1 VKEHAKTY
9 VDQVAKLLDVSA
21 VEVRF
26 NGEWMDQMTP
36 SDFVRLCS
44 QTTVARMLERDDFSK
59 RYASEV
65 PIFIHEFLYPFVQGY
80 DSVALKA
87 DVELGGTDQTF
98 NLLMGRE
105 LQRAYGQP
113 PQAVL
118 THPLLVGLD
127 GHEKMS
133 KSLGNS
139 IGITDR
145 PNEMYGKV
153 MSIPDAAMSDW
164 HRLLAMGDWPELGE
178 RLVQF
183 GDGDGDP
190 MELKHEL
197 ANSIVARVHDIAAA
211 AEAGEV
217 FRRVVQRKEVPDH
230 VPEVTLALAGRSGL
244 KLVEMLVEAGLAPS
258 KSEARRLVQQ
268 GGVSVD
274 REKQSDPTTL
284 FQAGSQLI
292 QVGKRR
298 YAKVV
303 VQ

>member
-1 VKEHAKTY
+1 
-9 VDQVAKLLDVSA
+9 
-21 VEVRF
+21 
-26 NGEWMDQMTP
+26 
-36 SDFVRLCS
+36 
-44 QTTVARMLERDDFSK
+44 
-59 RYASEV
+59 
-65 PIFIHEFLYPFVQGY
+65 
-80 DSVALKA
+80 
-87 DVELGGTDQTF
+87 
-98 NLLMGRE
+98 
-105 LQRAYGQP
+105 
-113 PQAVL
+113 
-118 THPLLVGLD
+118 
-127 GHEKMS
+127 
-133 KSLGNS
+133 
-139 IGITDR
+139 
-145 PNEMYGKV
+145 MYGKV

-178 RLVQF
+178 RLAQF

-190 MELKHEL
+190 MALKHEL